1 MMEKLSS
8 DITDAKIDSL
18 LTLVSQC
25 DHAKGFVYRQKG
37 RTKLHFSVIISQFL
51 MMMMKLY

>member
-1 MMEKLSS
+1 MEKLSS